1 MIQLNTSSQHA
12 RDHLHDDTQL
22 LKVVDSNKDTEAS
35 AEDINGLVNRPKEEI
50 KSSFGTPN
58 KSLVSTVHIEALEED
73 AIALGRADS
82 GKDLS
87 SPPYLE
93 RSVSDTMT
101 TTF

>member
-22 LKVVDSNKDTEAS
+22 LKVVDSNKDTVAS
-35 AEDINGLVNRPKEEI
+35 AEDINSLVNKPKEEI
-50 KSSFGTPN
+50 KR
-58 KSLVSTVHIEALEED
+58 SLVSTVRIEALQED
-73 AIALGRADS
+73 AIALGRGDS
-82 GKDLS
+82 EKDLP

-93 RSVSDTMT
+93 RSVSNSMT